1 MEQAINEIGPRLRL
15 TNPVRVNL
23 NRSGE
28 TKFINHGRPFED
40 LFLNILHGK
49 YQYVKLIILISNFIL
64 IENFYITQ
72 QRTIEDVYPEN
83 FIVDIGEN
91 IDEWISNS

>member
-1 MEQAINEIGPRLRL
+1 MPTLLNV
-15 TNPVRVNL
+15 TNI
-23 NRSGE
+23 
-28 TKFINHGRPFED
+28 F
-40 LFLNILHGK
+40 HGK

-91 IDEWISNS
+91 IDGWISCSKALTLQICSS